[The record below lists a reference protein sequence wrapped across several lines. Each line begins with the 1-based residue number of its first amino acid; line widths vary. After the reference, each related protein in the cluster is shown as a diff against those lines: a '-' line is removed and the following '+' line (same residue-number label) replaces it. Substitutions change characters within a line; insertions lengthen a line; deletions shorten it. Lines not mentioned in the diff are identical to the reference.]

1 MIEFSALKR
10 GVCIQ
15 YKGAPVIVTEVKFSS
30 PTARG
35 ASMIGKTKM
44 RNLLT
49 GQVLSDSFRSGDKF
63 EEVDVERHPC
73 SYLYTDGSRWHFMD
87 DVSFDQFDLGPDE
100 LGDATGYLVEGIEGI
115 EAMFVDGALAGIE
128 LPNTVDLEITETTPP
143 IKGATA
149 AAQLKSATLETG
161 VEVQVPPYLV
171 TGERVRIDTRDG
183 HFVERVK
190 D

>member
-1 MIEFSALKR
+1 MIEFSDLKR
-10 GVCIQ
+10 GVCFQ
-15 YKGAPVIVTEVKFSS
+15 YKSAPVVVTEVKFSN

-49 GQVLSDSFRSGDKF
+49 GQVLNDSFRSGDKF
-63 EEVDVERHPC
+63 EDVDVERHPC
-73 SYLYTDGSRWHFMD
+73 SFLYFDGSRWHFMD
-87 DVSFDQFDLGPDE
+87 DVSFDQFDLGSEE
-100 LGDATGYLVEGIEGI
+100 LGDSKGFLVEGIEDM
-115 EAMFVDGALAGIE
+115 EAMYVDGTLAGVE
-128 LPNTVDLEITETTPP
+128 LPITVDLEITDTTPP

-161 VEVQVPPYLV
+161 VEVQVPPYLIS
-171 TGERVRIDTRDG
+171 GERVRIDTRDG

-190 D
+190 

>member
-1 MIEFSALKR
+1 MIDFGDLKR
-10 GVCIQ
+10 GVCLQ
-15 YKGAPVIVTEVKFSS
+15 YKGSAVVVTDVSFSN

-73 SYLYTDGSRWHFMD
+73 SFLYSDGSRWHFMD
-87 DVSFDQFDLGPDE
+87 DTSYEQFDLGPKE
-100 LGDATGYLVEGIEGI
+100 LGDSTGFLVEGIEDM
-115 EAMFVDGALAGIE
+115 EVMFVDGALAGVE
-128 LPNTVDLEITETTPP
+128 LPNTVDLEITDTTPP

-149 AAQLKSATLETG
+149 SAQLKSATLETG

-171 TGERVRIDTRDG
+171 TGERVRIDTRDS
-183 HFVERVK
+183 HYVERVK
-190 D
+190 Q

>member
-1 MIEFSALKR
+1 MIDFGDLKR
-10 GVCIQ
+10 GVYLQ
-15 YKGAPVIVTEVKFSS
+15 YKGSPVVVTDVSFSN

-73 SYLYTDGSRWHFMD
+73 TFLYSDGSRWHFMD
-87 DVSFDQFDLGPDE
+87 DTSYEQFDLGAEE
-100 LGDATGYLVEGIEGI
+100 LGDSTGFLVEGIEDM
-115 EAMFVDGALAGIE
+115 EAMYVDGVLAGVE
-128 LPNTVDLEITETTPP
+128 LPKTVDLEIKDTTPP
-143 IKGATA
+143 IKGSTA

-171 TGERVRIDTRDG
+171 AGERVRIDTRDG

-190 D
+190 P

>member
-1 MIEFSALKR
+1 MIEFGDLKR
-10 GVCIQ
+10 GQCLQ
-15 YKGAPVIVTEVKFSS
+15 YKGVPVVVTDVKFSN

-63 EEVDVERHPC
+63 EEVEVERHAC
-73 SYLYTDGSRWHFMD
+73 TYLYTDGSRWHFMD
-87 DVSFDQFDLGPDE
+87 DVSYEQLNLGAEE
-100 LGDATGYLVEGIEGI
+100 LGESAGFLVEGIEDL
-115 EAMFVDGALAGIE
+115 EAMFVDGTLAGVE
-128 LPNTVDLEITETTPP
+128 LPNTVALLITETTPP

-149 AAQLKSATLETG
+149 AAQLKAATLETG

-171 TGERVRIDTRDG
+171 TGERVRVDTRDG

-190 D
+190 A